1 MGVPICQMIVCD
13 ALFAPEFGS
22 MSCST
27 DNNGVGTECS
37 FACNEGYELVG
48 AALSTCGVS
57 GFYDQ
62 MVPVCQMIVCDAL
75 FAPEFGSMSCSTDN
89 NGVGTECSFAC
100 NEGYEL
106 VGAALSTCGVS
117 GFYDQMAPM
126 CVGITCLPVFAPEFG
141 SMSCSTEDN
150 GVGTECTF
158 SCNTG
163 YTLVGAT
170 VATCLASGFYDEM
183 QPECAPIL
191 CDGLMA
197 PEFGSMSCST
207 DNNGVGTECSFS
219 CNTGYELVGAAL
231 SICGVSGFYSDMAPM
246 CQMIVCDALFAPEF
260 GSMSCSTDNN
270 GVGTECS
277 FACNEG
283 YELVGA
289 ALSTCG
295 VSGFY
300 DQMVPVCELS
310 IIYCTSLSAPM
321 NGAMSC
327 TNDDDSEE
335 TVCSFTCDAGYALVG
350 EASSTCMMTGF
361 YSNPVPMCRALAMCP
376 DLGTFDFG
384 AVSCSD
390 GAMEGSVCSFSCETD
405 LLVFPADATS
415 ATCQMDG
422 TWSRPLPCCISGAEC
437 PGDSAVDIAVVL
449 DSSSS
454 VTAANWPKM
463 ITATLSILDE
473 FTIAADKAQVSV
485 FRYNREVDTDT
496 QILFGDYNTKTSLY
510 AAINAIPYD
519 GKGTYTGQALD
530 HCTDV
535 ILSGSGNRAGARDVV
550 IVITDGKSQDDVVA
564 PAQRLHDTNALVFVL
579 AIGDKMSQPIVK
591 AQLDAIALNP
601 NRLFTA
607 ADFDELDDLLIAQ
620 IKDAICTETACLVKQ
635 ADPIVCPAL
644 TAPDFGSMSCSTS
657 DHAIGTTCTFS
668 CMPGY
673 DLVGAVSSTCL
684 ATGLYDQ
691 MAPTCAMIVCD
702 ALTSPEFGS
711 MSCSTDNHGVGTECT
726 FTCNEGYNM
735 VGAVMSTCMATGF
748 YSDMA
753 PLCQL
758 VACMALE
765 APLFGEMVCSSDTNG
780 VGTTC
785 GFSCNPGYNLVGAE
799 LSTCLATGFY
809 DLSAPSCQFAGCDA
823 LVAPEFGT
831 MMCSTDNNE
840 VGTMCSF
847 SCNQGYQL
855 VGAEMATCLA
865 AGFYD
870 QMVPTCQLITCK
882 ALIAPAFGT
891 ISCSSAN
898 NEVGTACGF
907 ACNPGYQLVGA
918 VKATCM
924 ATGFYDEMV
933 PMCQQMTM
941 CPAIGTI
948 DYGVVSCS
956 NDNYEGSVCSFSCIG
971 ADWDLYPAEAT
982 SATCG
987 SDGNWDRPKPCC
999 VTGGCPLNAKVDIS
1013 IVLDSS
1019 SSVRANNWPKMIN
1032 LVTNVLDE
1040 FTIGPNAAQVS
1051 VFRYNKVIDTDSQIL
1066 FGQYND
1072 STSLYTQINKIPY
1085 NGAGTYTGQALN
1097 YVHDVVLSP
1106 ANGNRPDVPD
1116 LVLIMTD
1123 GVSQDDIEGP
1133 AVQLHDNNAVVF
1145 VVAIGNRIS
1154 QPRVMSQLMSIVGGQ
1169 EQRLLSAQQWDD
1181 LDDQFVSLLSDS
1193 ICADRCSIQYAPNVI
1208 PTV

>member
-1 MGVPICQMIVCD
+1 MGSQDDVVAPAQRLHDTNALVFVLAIGNKMSQPIVKAQLD
-13 ALFAPEFGS
+13 AIALNPNRLFTAADFDELDDLLIAQIKDAICTETACLVKVQTCTALSAPEFGS

-27 DNNGVGTECS
+27 ADHAIGT
-37 FACNEGYELVG
+37 
-48 AALSTCGVS
+48 
-57 GFYDQ
+57 
-62 MVPVCQMIVCDAL
+62 I
-75 FAPEFGSMSCSTDN
+75 
-89 NGVGTECSFAC
+89 
-100 NEGYEL
+100 
-106 VGAALSTCGVS
+106 
-117 GFYDQMAPM
+117 
-126 CVGITCLPVFAPEFG
+126 
-141 SMSCSTEDN
+141 
-150 GVGTECTF
+150 CTF
-158 SCNTG
+158 SC
-163 YTLVGAT
+163 
-170 VATCLASGFYDEM
+170 M
-183 QPECAPIL
+183 P
-191 CDGLMA
+191 
-197 PEFGSMSCST
+197 
-207 DNNGVGTECSFS
+207 
-219 CNTGYELVGAAL
+219 GYELLGAA
-231 SICGVSGFYSDMAPM
+231 A
-246 CQMIVCDALFAPEF
+246 
-260 GSMSCSTDNN
+260 
-270 GVGTECS
+270 
-277 FACNEG
+277 
-283 YELVGA
+283 
-289 ALSTCG
+289 STCG
-295 VSGFY
+295 ADGFY
-300 DQMVPVCELS
+300 APMAPICQLS

-327 TNDDDSEE
+327 TNTDDSEE

-350 EASSTCMMTGF
+350 QATSTCMMTGL

-384 AVSCSD
+384 TVSCSD
-390 GAMEGSVCSFSCETD
+390 GNTEGSVCSFSCETD
-405 LLVFPADATS
+405 LNVFPADATS

-422 TWSRPLPCCISGAEC
+422 TWSRPLPCCVSGAEC

-463 ITATLSILDE
+463 ITATLDILDE

-496 QILFGDYNTKTSLY
+496 QILFGDHNTKTSLY

-535 ILSGSGNRAGARDVV
+535 ILSGSGNRPGARDVV

-601 NRLFTA
+601 SRLFTA

-644 TAPDFGSMSCSTS
+644 T
-657 DHAIGTTCTFS
+657 
-668 CMPGY
+668 
-673 DLVGAVSSTCL
+673 
-684 ATGLYDQ
+684 
-691 MAPTCAMIVCD
+691 
-702 ALTSPEFGS
+702 SPEFGS

-735 VGAVMSTCMATGF
+735 VGAVISTCMATGF

-758 VACMALE
+758 VTCMALE

-785 GFSCNPGYNLVGAE
+785 GFSCLPGYNLVGAE
-799 LSTCLATGFY
+799 LSTCMADGFY
-809 DLSAPSCQFAGCDA
+809 DLAAPSCEFAGCDA

-847 SCNQGYQL
+847 ACNQGYQL
-855 VGAEMATCLA
+855 VGAEMATCLV

-870 QMVPTCQLITCK
+870 QMVPTCQLITCQ
-882 ALIAPAFGT
+882 ALIASAFGT
-891 ISCSSAN
+891 ISCSSSN

-907 ACNPGYQLVGA
+907 ACNKGYQLVGA

-933 PMCQQMTM
+933 PICQQMTM
-941 CPAIGTI
+941 CPDLGTI
-948 DYGVVSCS
+948 DYGTVSCS
-956 NDNYEGSVCSFSCIG
+956 NDNFEGSVCSFSCIG

-1051 VFRYNKVIDTDSQIL
+1051 VFRYNREIDTDSQIL

>member
-1 MGVPICQMIVCD
+1 MG
-13 ALFAPEFGS
+13 
-22 MSCST
+22 
-27 DNNGVGTECS
+27 
-37 FACNEGYELVG
+37 
-48 AALSTCGVS
+48 
-57 GFYDQ
+57 
-62 MVPVCQMIVCDAL
+62 
-75 FAPEFGSMSCSTDN
+75 
-89 NGVGTECSFAC
+89 
-100 NEGYEL
+100 
-106 VGAALSTCGVS
+106 
-117 GFYDQMAPM
+117 
-126 CVGITCLPVFAPEFG
+126 
-141 SMSCSTEDN
+141 
-150 GVGTECTF
+150 
-158 SCNTG
+158 
-163 YTLVGAT
+163 
-170 VATCLASGFYDEM
+170 
-183 QPECAPIL
+183 
-191 CDGLMA
+191 
-197 PEFGSMSCST
+197 
-207 DNNGVGTECSFS
+207 
-219 CNTGYELVGAAL
+219 
-231 SICGVSGFYSDMAPM
+231 
-246 CQMIVCDALFAPEF
+246 
-260 GSMSCSTDNN
+260 
-270 GVGTECS
+270 
-277 FACNEG
+277 
-283 YELVGA
+283 
-289 ALSTCG
+289 
-295 VSGFY
+295 
-300 DQMVPVCELS
+300 
-310 IIYCTSLSAPM
+310 
-321 NGAMSC
+321 
-327 TNDDDSEE
+327 
-335 TVCSFTCDAGYALVG
+335 
-350 EASSTCMMTGF
+350 
-361 YSNPVPMCRALAMCP
+361 
-376 DLGTFDFG
+376 DFG
-384 AVSCSD
+384 TVSCSN
-390 GAMEGSVCSFSCETD
+390 GAIEGSVCSFSCETD

-422 TWSRPLPCCISGAEC
+422 TWSRPLPCCVSGAEC

-454 VTAANWPKM
+454 VTADNWPKM

-473 FTIAADKAQVSV
+473 FTIAADKAQASV

-579 AIGDKMSQPIVK
+579 AIGNKMSEPAIR

-601 NRLFTA
+601 SRLFTA
-607 ADFDELDDLLIAQ
+607 ADFDTLDDLLIAQ

-635 ADPIVCPAL
+635 ADPIACPAL
-644 TAPDFGSMSCSTS
+644 VAPEFGSMSCSTS

-702 ALTSPEFGS
+702 ALTAPEFGS
-711 MSCSTDNHGVGTECT
+711 MSCSTDNNGVGTECS
-726 FTCNEGYNM
+726 FTCNSGYNM

-758 VACMALE
+758 VTCMALE
-765 APLFGEMVCSSDTNG
+765 APLFGDIVCSSDTNG

-785 GFSCNPGYNLVGAE
+785 GFSCLPGYNLVGAE
-799 LSTCLATGFY
+799 LSTCMADGFY
-809 DLSAPSCQFAGCDA
+809 DLAAPSCEFAGCDA

-847 SCNQGYQL
+847 ACNQ
-855 VGAEMATCLA
+855 
-865 AGFYD
+865 
-870 QMVPTCQLITCK
+870 
-882 ALIAPAFGT
+882 
-891 ISCSSAN
+891 
-898 NEVGTACGF
+898 
-907 ACNPGYQLVGA
+907 GYQLVGA

-933 PMCQQMTM
+933 PICQQMTM
-941 CPAIGTI
+941 CPDLGTI
-948 DYGVVSCS
+948 DYGTVSCS

-971 ADWDLYPAEAT
+971 ADWDLYPAEAI

-987 SDGNWDRPKPCC
+987 SDGNWDRPKPSC
-999 VTGGCPLNAKVDIS
+999 VTGGCPFNAKVDIS

-1032 LVTNVLDE
+1032 LVTNVLDD

-1051 VFRYNKVIDTDSQIL
+1051 VFRYNREIDTDSQIL